1 VSIELSRCRT
11 LTIESTTPRVV
22 QLHRVQILKVF
33 LSSPSGPAK
42 NVLSGAATISMWE
55 ILSNLA
61 KIGERAGFTI
71 DTTIQNEKLVFVIGN
86 IPEDKAA
93 TLLIQEL
100 LAIIFARLFDVES
113 HITHTKTQ
121 QLPQFR

>member
-1 VSIELSRCRT
+1 
-11 LTIESTTPRVV
+11 
-22 QLHRVQILKVF
+22 LKFF
-33 LSSPSGPAK
+33 LPSPSGPAK
-42 NVLSGAATISMWE
+42 NVLSGAATISIWE

-93 TLLIQEL
+93 TLLIQKL
-100 LAIIFARLFDVES
+100 LAIIFARLSDVES
-113 HITHTKTQ
+113 HITHTKNTTTTTISMN
-121 QLPQFR
+121 